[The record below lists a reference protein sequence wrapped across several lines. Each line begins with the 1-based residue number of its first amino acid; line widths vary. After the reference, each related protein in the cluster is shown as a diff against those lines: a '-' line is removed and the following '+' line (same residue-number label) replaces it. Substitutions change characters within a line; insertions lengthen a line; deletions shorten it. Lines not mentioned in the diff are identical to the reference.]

1 MAVLRPILTKI
12 VMDVDNV
19 GLPLF
24 GELAIDSVFIPFV
37 TLKFPLKNR
46 KYISEHPQGKH
57 NHQYPVS
64 LSVYLQKINSIDY
77 C

>member
-37 TLKFPLKNR
+37 TL
-46 KYISEHPQGKH
+46 
-57 NHQYPVS
+57 
-64 LSVYLQKINSIDY
+64 
-77 C
+77 

>member
-12 VMDVDNV
+12 VMDLVDNV

-37 TLKFPLKNR
+37 TLKFPLENR
-46 KYISEHPQGKH
+46 KYISEHSQGKH

-64 LSVYLQKINSIDY
+64 LSLCFQK
-77 C
+77 